1 MSNRLSIRRIK
12 NNNNLMLRIPKYKY
26 YNIAFNYL
34 IIVLSFTFI
43 VNLFYVFKQNQ
54 ASFPLL
60 ILLSLLLTVFLLV
73 YILLNKSNKLYE
85 TDIIRTETSHLYSF
99 LKDHI
104 VKSSNKKPGKNLLIV
119 GNGNAGKKIALNI
132 LTENKLG
139 LKLKGLIN
147 DDSINQNN
155 LDEIIKEEI
164 IDEILISVDNKNYL
178 DLMYIIDMCC
188 KYEINIKL
196 SSDFFKII
204 PQKVQIEMYYNVP
217 VIDIT
222 PNLNR
227 MLYLKIK
234 RIVDVLLSIVGI
246 FLLTPV
252 FLIIMIS
259 IKLTSK
265 GPIFYKQK
273 RVGLNGR
280 LFDFYK
286 FRSMY
291 FEYGEDKKR
300 ENMMIDFMKNNES
313 RKIIDAARVTR
324 VGKFIRKTSLDE
336 LPQLFNVI
344 KGNMSIVGPRPCL
357 PYEYANYAD
366 WQKRRVKVLPGCT
379 GVWQV
384 SGRSSV
390 SFIDSII
397 LDLFYIKNMSPLYDI
412 ILILKTIPVIFFA
425 KGGE

>member
-1 MSNRLSIRRIK
+1 MSFRLKYFS
-12 NNNNLMLRIPKYKY
+12 NLMLRESKYKY
-26 YNIAFNYL
+26 FNTAFNSL
-34 IIVLSFTFI
+34 VIAIVFTFI
-43 VNLFYVFKQNQ
+43 GTIFFAVKQHQESFSFFFIFSIILTIFLLAYVF
-54 ASFPLL
+54 
-60 ILLSLLLTVFLLV
+60 
-73 YILLNKSNKLYE
+73 LNKLNKFYE
-85 TDIIRTETSHLYSF
+85 PDIIRTHSISRSIIKDNIIKTSS
-99 LKDHI
+99 
-104 VKSSNKKPGKNLLIV
+104 KKYGKNILIV
-119 GNGNAGKKIALNI
+119 GNGNAGKRLALKA
-132 LTENKLG
+132 TTDNKLG
-139 LKLKGLIN
+139 IKIKGFISDDEAIN
-147 DDSINQNN
+147 HYI
-155 LDEIIKEEI
+155 LDKIIKEEI
-164 IDEILISVDNKNYL
+164 IDEILISVDNKNHD
-178 DLMYIIDMCC
+178 DLMHIIDLCC
-188 KYEINIKL
+188 KYGINIKL
-196 SSDFFKII
+196 SSDLFGII
-204 PQKVQIEMYYNVP
+204 PQKVQAEMYYDIP

-222 PNLNR
+222 PALNR
-227 MLYLKIK
+227 IQYLKLK
-234 RIVDVLLSIVGI
+234 RIVDVLLSIIGI
-246 FLLTPV
+246 ILLTPV
-252 FLIIMIS
+252 FLFIMIS
-259 IKLTSK
+259 IKVSSK

-291 FEYGEDKKR
+291 FEIGEDKKR
-300 ENMMIDFMKNNES
+300 ENMMIDFMKNNQTH
-313 RKIIDAARVTR
+313 KIIDTSRVTS

>member
-1 MSNRLSIRRIK
+1 MFVRLK
-12 NNNNLMLRIPKYKY
+12 NFNNFMLRTPKYKY
-26 YNIAFNYL
+26 YNAAFNSL
-34 IIVLSFTFI
+34 VIIISFTFV
-43 VNLFYVFKQNQ
+43 VNLFFALKQHQGSFSLFVVF
-54 ASFPLL
+54 LL
-60 ILLSLLLTVFLLV
+60 ILTIFLLT
-73 YILLNKSNKLYE
+73 YIFLNKSNKFYE
-85 TDIIRTETSHLYSF
+85 TNILRTQFPFLLSSIRNYF
-99 LKDHI
+99 AKAP
-104 VKSSNKKPGKNLLIV
+104 NKKHEKNLLIV
-119 GNGNAGKKIALNI
+119 GNGKFGKKLAEKVLI
-132 LTENKLG
+132 ENKLG
-139 LKLKGLIN
+139 IKIKGLIS
-147 DDSINQNN
+147 DDDVKQNV
-155 LDEIIKEEI
+155 LDDIIKEEI
-164 IDEILISVDNKNYL
+164 IDEILISIDNKNYD
-178 DLMYIIDMCC
+178 DLTYIIDLCS
-188 KYEINIKL
+188 KYDINIKL
-196 SSDFFKII
+196 SSDLFRII
-204 PQKVQIEMYYNVP
+204 PQKIQTEKYYNIP

-222 PNLNR
+222 PHLKGL
-227 MLYLKIK
+227 LYLKFK
-234 RIVDVLLSIVGI
+234 RIADVLLSLIGFI
-246 FLLTPV
+246 LLTPV
-252 FLIIMIS
+252 FLIIMVS
-259 IKLTSK
+259 IKVTSR

-273 RVGLNGR
+273 RVGLNGK

-291 FEYGEDKKR
+291 IENGEDKKR
-300 ENMMIDFMKNNES
+300 ENMMLDFMKNNQTH
-313 RKIIDAARVTR
+313 KIIDATRVTR

-357 PYEYANYAD
+357 PYEFANYAD

>member
-1 MSNRLSIRRIK
+1 MNNRINVRRIK
-12 NNNNLMLRIPKYKY
+12 NVNNIMLRAPKYKY
-26 YNIAFNYL
+26 YNAAFNSL
-34 IIVLSFTFI
+34 VIVLSFTFI
-43 VNLFYVFKQNQ
+43 VNLFFALKQYQ
-54 ASFPLL
+54 ESFSLFIILSL
-60 ILLSLLLTVFLLV
+60 ILTTSVLIYVLF
-73 YILLNKSNKLYE
+73 NKSNKFYE
-85 TDIIRTETSHLYSF
+85 PNIIRTKSSIHHSF
-99 LKDHI
+99 TKDNI
-104 VKSSNKKPGKNLLIV
+104 VKTFAEKNGKNLLIV
-119 GNGNAGKKIALNI
+119 GNGNAGKKLALKV
-132 LTENKLG
+132 LTENKLDI
-139 LKLKGLIN
+139 KIKGLIN
-147 DDSINQNN
+147 DESIKQNV

-164 IDEILISVDNKNYL
+164 IDEILISVENKSYAE
-178 DLMYIIDMCC
+178 LMYILDLCC
-188 KYEINIKL
+188 KYGINIKL
-196 SSDFFKII
+196 SSDLFKII
-204 PQKVQIEMYYNVP
+204 PQKIQAEKYYDIP

-222 PNLNR
+222 PPLNSA
-227 MLYLKIK
+227 LYLKIK
-234 RIVDVLLSIVGI
+234 RIVDFLLSVTGI
-246 FLLTPV
+246 IFLTPV

-259 IKLTSK
+259 IKVTSK

-291 FEYGEDKKR
+291 FENGEDKKR
-300 ENMMIDFMKNNES
+300 ENMMIDFMKNNQS
-313 RKIIDAARVTR
+313 HKIIDSARVTR
-324 VGKFIRKTSLDE
+324 VGRFIRKTSLDE

-357 PYEYANYAD
+357 PYEFANYAD

-390 SFIDSII
+390 SFFDSII

>member
-1 MSNRLSIRRIK
+1 MSFRLKYFS
-12 NNNNLMLRIPKYKY
+12 NLILRESKYKY
-26 YNIAFNYL
+26 YNTAFNSFV
-34 IIVLSFTFI
+34 IAIAFTFI
-43 VNLFYVFKQNQ
+43 VTLFFALKQHQ
-54 ASFPLL
+54 ESFSIFL
-60 ILLSLLLTVFLLV
+60 LLSLVLTIFLLAYV
-73 YILLNKSNKLYE
+73 FFYKSNRFYE
-85 TDIIRTETSHLYSF
+85 PNIIRTHSIFRSIT
-99 LKDHI
+99 KDNI
-104 VKSSNKKPGKNLLIV
+104 VKTSGKKYGKNLLIV
-119 GNGNAGKKIALNI
+119 GNGNAGKKLAVKV
-132 LTENKLG
+132 TAENKLG
-139 LKLKGLIN
+139 IKIKGFISDDAIKQNILDNIIN
-147 DDSINQNN
+147 EQ
-155 LDEIIKEEI
+155 I
-164 IDEILISVDNKNYL
+164 IDEILISVDNKNHD
-178 DLMYIIDMCC
+178 DLMHIIDLCC
-188 KYEINIKL
+188 KYDINIKL
-196 SSDFFKII
+196 SSDLFDIIRQKI
-204 PQKVQIEMYYNVP
+204 QTEKYYDIP

-222 PNLNR
+222 PPLNR
-227 MLYLKIK
+227 LQYLKLK
-234 RIVDVLLSIVGI
+234 RIVDVLSSILGI
-246 FLLTPV
+246 VLLTPV

-259 IKLTSK
+259 IKVTSR

-273 RVGLNGR
+273 RVGLDGR

-291 FEYGEDKKR
+291 FEIGEDKKR
-300 ENMMIDFMKNNES
+300 ENMMIDFMKNNQTH
-313 RKIIDAARVTR
+313 KIIDNSRVTR

-357 PYEYANYAD
+357 PYEFANYAD

-412 ILILKTIPVIFFA
+412 ILIMKTIPVIFFA